1 MTAPNLGKL
10 AKLFPK
16 TIYFNIF
23 AARRKANRRQAI
35 KVIAVLATVLIAVL
49 VSLPAQT
56 ASMHLFVCSFKNDKI
71 IEYDGSTG
79 AFIRTFASG
88 GSLVKPNGLIVGRDG
103 NLYVHS
109 FNGVLRYNPTTAAF
123 MGVFAASG
131 AGNGLIFGLDGNLY
145 VSVFSSQSVGVNR
158 YNGQT
163 GAFMGM
169 FASGGS
175 LINPTGLAFGR
186 DGNLYVGDF
195 GNVGDRTTDNNSV
208 RRYNGQTGAFID
220 VFAGRER
227 HIGKLTFGSDG
238 NLYVVAGG
246 PVKRYNGKTGT
257 FIDIFTSGD
266 PKASVASDLV
276 FGPDGNLYVTDFY
289 NNRVLRYNGTTG
301 AFMGIFASGGGVDQP
316 SALAF
321 APVAVPRKSSLVM
334 GLVVLGIALGGNYV
348 WKK

>member
-16 TIYFNIF
+16 TTHFNILT
-23 AARRKANRRQAI
+23 ARCKTNKRLAI
-35 KVIAVLATVLIAVL
+35 KVITVLVTVLITTL

-56 ASMHLFVCSFKNDKI
+56 ASMHLFVCSFGNNKI

-79 AFIRTFASG
+79 ALIRTFASG
-88 GSLVKPNGLIVGRDG
+88 GSLIKPNGLILGPDR

-109 FNGVLRYNPTTAAF
+109 NGVLRYNPTTADF
-123 MGVFAASG
+123 MGVFAPSSF
-131 AGNGLIFGLDGNLY
+131 GNGLTFGPDGNFY
-145 VSVFSSQSVGVNR
+145 VSGSIRVNR

-163 GAFMGM
+163 GAFMGV
-169 FASGGS
+169 FASGGG

-195 GNVGDRTTDNNSV
+195 GEISDTTENKSV
-208 RRYNGQTGAFID
+208 RRYNGKTGAFID
-220 VFAGRER
+220 VFAGRELR
-227 HIGKLTFGSDG
+227 IGKLTFGSDG

-246 PVKRYNGKTGT
+246 SIKRYNGKTGA
-257 FIDIFTSGD
+257 FIDIFTSGS
-266 PKASVASDLV
+266 PKGFSASDLV
-276 FGPDGNLYVTDFY
+276 FGPDRNLYVSDFY

-301 AFMGIFASGGGVDQP
+301 VFMGIFASGGGLDNAG
-316 SALAF
+316 ALAF
-321 APVAVPRKSSLVM
+321 APVSVPRKSSLVM
-334 GLVVLGIALGGNYV
+334 GLVLLGISLGGNYV